1 MGIDRDAVAERQ
13 ARVDRMITE
22 FRDAQWRRFGKPN
35 NTAVESKPDAVL
47 NAQPPGRPCLTV
59 RAFRPSSRTECEG
72 EVKTC

>member
-35 NTAVESKPDAVL
+35 NTALESKRDADL
-47 NAQPPGRPCLTV
+47 DA
-59 RAFRPSSRTECEG
+59 
-72 EVKTC
+72 